1 MTQFKIGDKVTHKVF
16 PSHGVG
22 TVTELS
28 TANPDRLWVK
38 WPAEPYAVVVAKQ
51 NLTLCEPPKNNP
63 NREVTINFIRGRIE
77 SAEKVLKQEQDGLT
91 RAANA
96 VRKYEAAL
104 ADFKKQL
111 ELLEE

>member
-1 MTQFKIGDKVTHKVF
+1 MTQFKIGDKVTHNLLTNW
-16 PSHGVG
+16 GVG
-22 TVTELS
+22 TIIGTARGERELI
-28 TANPDRLWVK
+28 VK
-38 WPAEPYAVVVAKQ
+38 FREGISEYHAAPR

-77 SAEKVLKQEQDGLT
+77 SAEKVLKQEQDALT